1 MKFLKSSLLFVTI
14 LLFSFNTVV
23 DHVYICDSKTAKKY
37 HYKKDCRG
45 LNACKAEVV
54 KVTLADAKESKKTLC
69 GWED

>member
-1 MKFLKSSLLFVTI
+1 MKFLKSSLVFISI
-14 LLFSFNTVV
+14 LIFSFHTAV
-23 DHVYICDSKTAKKY
+23 DHVYICDSNTSKKY

-54 KVTLADAKESKKTLC
+54 KVTLSDARGSKKTLC

>member
-1 MKFLKSSLLFVTI
+1 MRKLNIVFIIISVT
-14 LLFSFNTVV
+14 LFSFNIAV

-45 LNACKAEVV
+45 LNACKAEIV
-54 KVTLADAKESKKTLC
+54 KITLSDALDSKRTLC

>member
-23 DHVYICDSKTAKKY
+23 DHVYICDSKNAKKY
-37 HYKKDCRG
+37 HYKKDYRG
-45 LNACKAEVV
+45 LIACKAAVV
-54 KVTLADAKESKKTLC
+54 KVTLADAKDSKRTLC

>member
-1 MKFLKSSLLFVTI
+1 MKLLK
-14 LLFSFNTVV
+14 FSFLFISLFIFSFYSAV
-23 DHVYICDSKTAKKY
+23 DHVYICDSKSAKKY

-54 KVTLADAKESKKTLC
+54 KVTLTDAKESKKTLC